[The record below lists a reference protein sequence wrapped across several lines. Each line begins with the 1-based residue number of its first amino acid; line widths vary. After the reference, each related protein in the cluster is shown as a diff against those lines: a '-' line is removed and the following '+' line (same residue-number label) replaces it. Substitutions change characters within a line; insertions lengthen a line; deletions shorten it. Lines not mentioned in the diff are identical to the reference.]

1 MGMGRG
7 SLRVVMSLSSTNCL
21 SMKRPEAPQS
31 SKESMLIELWVSR
44 VLRPILT
51 RTEFSLFEEKVLR
64 AYWKLGC
71 SGRKVGNS
79 GSSKERDRLIGQRF
93 LSSTCSLCKGNDL
106 DDKDDGISRNV
117 TSELSES

>member
-7 SLRVVMSLSSTNCL
+7 SFRVVMSLSSMNCL
-21 SMKRPEAPQS
+21 SMKRPDAPQS

-44 VLRPILT
+44 ALRLIFT
-51 RTEFSLFEEKVLR
+51 RTEVPLFEEKVLR

-71 SGRKVGNS
+71 SGRMAGNS
-79 GSSKERDRLIGQRF
+79 GSSEERDRLRGRRF
-93 LSSTCSLCKGNDL
+93 LLSTCSLCQDNDS

-117 TSELSES
+117 TSESSES